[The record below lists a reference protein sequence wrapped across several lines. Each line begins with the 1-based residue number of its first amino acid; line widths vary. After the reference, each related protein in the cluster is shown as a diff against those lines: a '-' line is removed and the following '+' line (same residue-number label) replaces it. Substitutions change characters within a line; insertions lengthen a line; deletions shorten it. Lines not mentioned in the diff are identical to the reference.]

1 MPLEYNFLRIWDNS
15 VWQTSLSIL
24 LWNEMDKIG
33 KESEIPVSLFQ

>member
-15 VWQTSLSIL
+15 VWQSIL

-33 KESEIPVSLFQ
+33 KESEIPVSLFK